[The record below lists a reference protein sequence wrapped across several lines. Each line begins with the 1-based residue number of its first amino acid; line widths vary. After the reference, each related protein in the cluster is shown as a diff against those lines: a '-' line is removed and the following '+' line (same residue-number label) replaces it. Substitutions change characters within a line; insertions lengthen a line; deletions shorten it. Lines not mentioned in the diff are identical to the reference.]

1 MREMSPQRA
10 TGDQHHGGV
19 TGDRRHGGGDAS
31 APSPDAPLVKLDERQ
46 LGVLRRVG
54 REWGR
59 VCGNPEV
66 WRRALPVD
74 PSAASYPAS
83 IDIHPTRFGRFVAVQ
98 SDSPPEVQATKE
110 DAAQPSPSGRLL
122 YRGRRALL
130 GPPLRSTAIARERM
144 RKLVALP
151 VLSADALSS
160 VAYGPEAMLAVL
172 VLAGSGGLGYSLPI
186 AAVIAFLM
194 LAVGVSYRQTIR
206 AYPHGGGSYIVA
218 TDNLGRTAGLVAAAG
233 LMTDYILTVAVS
245 VASGLEAVTS
255 AVPSL
260 SSDTVAIGI
269 GVIVVLL
276 AGNLRGV
283 RQAGALFAAP
293 TYLFILAMFVLVAVG
308 LVDSAGHG
316 FRATPRP
323 AQHATEAL
331 GLLLVL
337 RAFASGS
344 TAMTGIEAISN
355 AVPVFKPTEWRNART
370 TLTWMVGL
378 LIALFAGTIAMV
390 ELDGIV
396 PGARETV
403 LSQLAHRS
411 FGSGFMYPVTQAA
424 TAAILLLA
432 ANTAY
437 NDFPRVLFLLA
448 RDFQA
453 PRLFLRM
460 GDRLA
465 FSNGIVLLSLVAAVI
480 FAAFGGKTGTLIPL
494 YAVGVFLAFT
504 LSQTGMIMH
513 WWRGRDPGWRRSLM
527 FNATGALLSGIV
539 FVTAGITKFTA
550 GAWVSLLVVGL
561 FVATATSIR
570 RHYAAVAKAIALH
583 PHTVEVPGRSIAP
596 SVRGAG
602 SSEGSAADA
611 GAVRPERRSES
622 QRQERE
628 ARGHDAE
635 AEETPEQIHH
645 LVLVAVASLDLPSMR
660 ALAYAASLQQPVLAL
675 HVSPSDEE
683 AERFGSYWR
692 TWGDHLPL
700 EVVVSP
706 YRAIV
711 APMVNYIESL
721 HRQDPEL
728 TLTVILPEIVVRH
741 AWQRILHNGTAPRLR
756 RALRPLPKI
765 VVTTVPFH
773 LPR

>member
-1 MREMSPQRA
+1 VSSPPPK
-10 TGDQHHGGV
+10 
-19 TGDRRHGGGDAS
+19 
-31 APSPDAPLVKLDERQ
+31 APSPDAPLVELDKRQ
-46 LGVLRRVG
+46 LAVLRRVG
-54 REWGR
+54 HEWGQ

-74 PSAASYPAS
+74 PSAASYPA
-83 IDIHPTRFGRFVAVQ
+83 DVRPTRFGRFVAVQ
-98 SDSPPEVQATKE
+98 SASPPEVQATKE
-110 DAAQPSPSGRLL
+110 DEAEPSPKGRLL
-122 YRGRRALL
+122 YHGRRALL
-130 GPPLRSTAIARERM
+130 VPPLRSSAIARERM

-255 AVPSL
+255 AIPSL
-260 SSDTVAIGI
+260 RSDTVLI
-269 GVIVVLL
+269 GVVVIALLL

-293 TYLFILAMFVLVAVG
+293 TYLFIVAMFVLVVVG
-308 LVDSAGHG
+308 LVHSAGHG

-323 AQHATEAL
+323 ALHATEAV
-331 GLLLVL
+331 GVLLVL

-378 LIALFAGTIAMV
+378 LIVLFAGTIAMV
-390 ELDGIV
+390 QLDGIV
-396 PGARETV
+396 PGAHETV

-465 FSNGIVLLSLVAAVI
+465 FSNGIVLLSLVAGVI
-480 FAAFGGKTGTLIPL
+480 FVAFGGKTGTLIPL

-504 LSQTGMIMH
+504 LSQTGMVMH
-513 WWRGRDPGWRRSLM
+513 WWRGREQHWRRSLA
-527 FNATGALLSGIV
+527 FSATGGLLSGIV
-539 FVTAGITKFTA
+539 FITAGITKFTA

-561 FVATATSIR
+561 FVAASSSIR
-570 RHYAAVAKAIALH
+570 RHYQAVAKAIALH
-583 PHTVEVPGRSIAP
+583 PHTIEIPGRPIAP
-596 SVRGAG
+596 SVRLGG
-602 SSEGSAADA
+602 
-611 GAVRPERRSES
+611 
-622 QRQERE
+622 E
-628 ARGHDAE
+628 ARGQDQE
-635 AEETPEQIHH
+635 SEETPEEIHH
-645 LVLVAVASLDLPSMR
+645 LVLVAVASLDLSSMR

-683 AERFGSYWR
+683 AERFGKYWR

-700 EVVVSP
+700 EVVASP

-741 AWQRILHNGTAPRLR
+741 PWQRILHNGTAPRLR

-773 LPR
+773 LPV

>member
-1 MREMSPQRA
+1 MSSPA
-10 TGDQHHGGV
+10 LK
-19 TGDRRHGGGDAS
+19 
-31 APSPDAPLVKLDERQ
+31 APSPDAPLVELDERQ

-54 REWGR
+54 REWGQ

-66 WRRALPVD
+66 WRRALPLD

-83 IDIHPTRFGRFVAVQ
+83 IDVRPTRFGRFVAVQ
-98 SDSPPEVQATKE
+98 SETSPAVQATKE
-110 DAAQPSPSGRLL
+110 DEAEPSPQGRLL

-130 GPPLRSTAIARERM
+130 GPPLRSSAIARERM

-186 AAVIAFLM
+186 AAVIGFLM

-218 TDNLGRTAGLVAAAG
+218 SDNLGRTPGLVAAAG

-255 AVPSL
+255 AIPSL
-260 SSDTVAIGI
+260 GSDTVVI
-269 GVIVVLL
+269 GVIVIAVLL

-293 TYLFILAMFVLVAVG
+293 TYLFIIAMFVLVIVG

-316 FRATPRP
+316 FHATPRP
-323 AQHATEAL
+323 ALHATEAL
-331 GLLLVL
+331 GVLLVL

-355 AVPVFKPTEWRNART
+355 AVPVFKPSEWRNART

-390 ELDGIV
+390 QLDGIV
-396 PGARETV
+396 PGAHETV

-465 FSNGIVLLSLVAAVI
+465 FSNGIILLSLIAALIFVA
-480 FAAFGGKTGTLIPL
+480 FDGKTGTLIPL

-513 WWRGRDPGWRRSLM
+513 WWRGREPGWRRSLM

-561 FVATATSIR
+561 FVAIATSIR

-583 PHTVEVPGRSIAP
+583 PHTIELPSRSIAP
-596 SVRGAG
+596 GAR
-602 SSEGSAADA
+602 A
-611 GAVRPERRSES
+611 GG
-622 QRQERE
+622 E
-628 ARGHDAE
+628 ARGSGAGDAE
-635 AEETPEQIHH
+635 TEETPEQIHH

-683 AERFGSYWR
+683 AERFGKYWR

-728 TLTVILPEIVVRH
+728 TLTVILPELVVRH
-741 AWQRILHNGTAPRLR
+741 PWQRILHNGTAPRLR

-773 LPR
+773 LPG

>member
-1 MREMSPQRA
+1 VSSPPPK
-10 TGDQHHGGV
+10 
-19 TGDRRHGGGDAS
+19 
-31 APSPDAPLVKLDERQ
+31 APSPDASLVELDQRQ
-46 LGVLRRVG
+46 LGLLRRVG

-74 PSAASYPAS
+74 PTAASYPARAE
-83 IDIHPTRFGRFVAVQ
+83 IRPTRFGRFVPVQ
-98 SDSPPEVQATKE
+98 STSPPEVQATQE
-110 DAAQPSPSGRLL
+110 AEAEPSRSGRAV
-122 YRGRRALL
+122 YRLRRALL
-130 GPPLRSTAIARERM
+130 GPPLRSTAIALERM

-186 AAVIAFLM
+186 AATIAFLM

-218 TDNLGRTAGLVAAAG
+218 TDNLGRTPGLVAAAG

-245 VASGLEAVTS
+245 VSSGLEAVTS
-255 AVPSL
+255 AIPSL
-260 SSDTVAIGI
+260 GSDTVVI
-269 GVIVVLL
+269 GVGVIAVLL

-308 LVDSAGHG
+308 LIHSAGHS
-316 FRATPRP
+316 FHATPRP
-323 AQHATEAL
+323 ALHATEAV
-331 GLLLVL
+331 GVLLVL

-378 LIALFAGTIAMV
+378 LIVLFAGTIAMV
-390 ELDGIV
+390 QLDGIV
-396 PGARETV
+396 PGAHETV

-465 FSNGIVLLSLVAAVI
+465 FSNGIVLLSLSAGVI
-480 FAAFGGKTGTLIPL
+480 FVAFGGETGTLIPL

-504 LSQTGMIMH
+504 LSQSGMVMH
-513 WWRGRDPGWRRSLM
+513 WWHGREPGWRRSLM
-527 FNATGALLSGIV
+527 FNATGALLSAVV
-539 FVTAGITKFTA
+539 FITAGITKFTA

-561 FVATATSIR
+561 FVAVASSIR
-570 RHYAAVAKAIALH
+570 RHYEAVAKAIALH
-583 PHTVEVPGRSIAP
+583 PHQIELPGRAFAP
-596 SVRGAG
+596 SARSGAP
-602 SSEGSAADA
+602 A
-611 GAVRPERRSES
+611 GAAAEPADGQAQGS
-622 QRQERE
+622 QADGE
-628 ARGHDAE
+628 ARRRDAE
-635 AEETPEQIHH
+635 TEETPEQIHH
-645 LVLVAVASLDLPSMR
+645 LILVAVAALDLPSMR
-660 ALAYAASLQQPVLAL
+660 ALAYGASLQQPLLTL
-675 HVSPSDEE
+675 HVSPSEEE
-683 AERFGSYWR
+683 AERFGKYWQ

-721 HRQDPEL
+721 HRLSPEL
-728 TLTVILPEIVVRH
+728 TLTVILPELIVRH
-741 AWQRILHNGTAPRLR
+741 WWQRVLHNGTAPRLR
-756 RALRPLPKI
+756 RALRGLPKI

-773 LPR
+773 LPG

>member
-1 MREMSPQRA
+1 MRAMPSQRA
-10 TGDQHHGGV
+10 TGDEY
-19 TGDRRHGGGDAS
+19 HGGGDAS

-74 PSAASYPAS
+74 PGAASYPAYT
-83 IDIHPTRFGRFVAVQ
+83 DVRPTRFGRFVPVQ
-98 SDSPPEVQATKE
+98 SDSPPEVQATK
-110 DAAQPSPSGRLL
+110 DAEAQPSRSGHLL
-122 YRGRRALL
+122 YQGRRALL
-130 GPPLRSTAIARERM
+130 GPPLRSSAIARERM

-160 VAYGPEAMLAVL
+160 VAYGPEAMLAIL

-218 TDNLGRTAGLVAAAG
+218 TDNLGRTPGLVAAAG

-255 AVPSL
+255 AIPSL
-260 SSDTVAIGI
+260 SSDAVAIGI
-269 GVIVVLL
+269 GVIVMLL

-283 RQAGALFAAP
+283 RQAGSLFAAP
-293 TYLFILAMFVLVAVG
+293 TYLFILAMFALVAVG

-316 FRATPRP
+316 FRTTPRP
-323 AQHATEAL
+323 ALHTTEAL
-331 GLLLVL
+331 GVLLVL

-378 LIALFAGTIAMV
+378 LVALFAGTIAMV

-396 PGARETV
+396 PGAHETV

-465 FSNGIVLLSLVAAVI
+465 FSNGIVLLSLVAGVI

-504 LSQTGMIMH
+504 LSQTGMVMH
-513 WWRGRDPGWRRSLM
+513 WWRGREPGWRRSLM
-527 FNATGALLSGIV
+527 FNATGGLLSAIV
-539 FVTAGITKFTA
+539 FITAGITKFTA

-570 RHYAAVAKAIALH
+570 RHYAAVAEAIALH
-583 PHTVEVPGRSIAP
+583 PRAVEVPGRAITPSIRA
-596 SVRGAG
+596 GAG
-602 SSEGSAADA
+602 ADETAAGERGVGKRGRA
-611 GAVRPERRSES
+611 GEAGG
-622 QRQERE
+622 QDQEV
-628 ARGHDAE
+628 
-635 AEETPEQIHH
+635 EETPEQIHH

-711 APMVNYIESL
+711 APMVNYVESL

-741 AWQRILHNGTAPRLR
+741 SWQRILHNGTAPRLR

>member
-1 MREMSPQRA
+1 MDVHRDRPDPGSPGAGAAA
-10 TGDQHHGGV
+10 TA
-19 TGDRRHGGGDAS
+19 GDRDEHQDHGEPDPGP
-31 APSPDAPLVKLDERQ
+31 PSPDALLVTLDERQ

-74 PSAASYPAS
+74 TSPSSFPDPTE
-83 IDIHPTRFGRFVAVQ
+83 ILPTRFVRFVRVQSGAQPVVDSTGETNVLPSPLGRFAY
-98 SDSPPEVQATKE
+98 D
-110 DAAQPSPSGRLL
+110 L
-122 YRGRRALL
+122 RRALL
-130 GPPLRSTAIARERM
+130 GPPLRSTAIALERM

-160 VAYGPEAMLAVL
+160 VAYGPEAMLAIL
-172 VLAGSGGLGYSLPI
+172 VLAASAGLSHSLPI
-186 AAVIAFLM
+186 AATIAFLM

-218 TDNLGRTAGLVAAAG
+218 SDNLGRVPGLVAAAG

-245 VASGLEAVTS
+245 VASGVAAVTS
-255 AVPSL
+255 AIPSL
-260 SSDTVAIGI
+260 SSDAVAIGV
-269 GVIVVLL
+269 GVIAILL

-283 RQAGALFAAP
+283 RQAGTLFAAP
-293 TYLFILAMFVLVAVG
+293 TYLFIVVIFVLVVVG
-308 LVDSAGHG
+308 LIDASGRG
-316 FRATPRP
+316 FQPRARP
-323 AQHATEAL
+323 PLTATEGV

-355 AVPVFKPTEWRNART
+355 AVPAFRPVEWRNART

-390 ELDGIV
+390 HFDGVV
-396 PGARETV
+396 PNSHETV

-411 FGSGFMYPVTQAA
+411 FGSGLMYPVTQAA

-465 FSNGIVLLSLVAAVI
+465 FSNGIVLLSVAAAVI
-480 FAAFGGKTGTLIPL
+480 YVAFGGETNPLIPL
-494 YAVGVFLAFT
+494 FAVGVFLAFT
-504 LSQTGMIMH
+504 MSQAGMVVH
-513 WWRGRDPGWRRSLM
+513 WWRLRDPHWRRSLA
-527 FNATGALLSGIV
+527 FNATGGFLSAIV
-539 FVTAGITKFTA
+539 FITAGITKFVA
-550 GAWVSLLVVGL
+550 GAWVSLLAVGL
-561 FVATATSIR
+561 FVLLAISIR
-570 RHYAAVAKAIALH
+570 RHYDMVARATALH
-583 PHTVEVPGRSIAP
+583 PHAIEVPRHAIVP
-596 SVRGAG
+596 SVP
-602 SSEGSAADA
+602 A
-611 GAVRPERRSES
+611 GAERAGPEA
-622 QRQERE
+622 QERDAVDQGRVE
-628 ARGHDAE
+628 DAE
-635 AEETPEQIHH
+635 SEETPEEIHH
-645 LVLVAVASLDLPSMR
+645 LTLVAVASLDLASMR

-675 HVSPSDEE
+675 HVSPTEEE
-683 AERFGSYWR
+683 AGRFRDYWS

-721 HRQDPEL
+721 HRLRPDL

-741 AWQRILHNGTAPRLR
+741 FWQRILHNQTAPRLR

>member
-1 MREMSPQRA
+1 MNAPGEQ
-10 TGDQHHGGV
+10 
-19 TGDRRHGGGDAS
+19 DAR
-31 APSPDAPLVKLDERQ
+31 APSPDAPLTKLDERQ
-46 LGVLRRVG
+46 LAVLARVG

-59 VCGNPEV
+59 VCGNPET

-74 PSAASYPAS
+74 PNLGSFPDAE
-83 IDIHPTRFGRFVAVQ
+83 DIRPTRFGRFVPIQ
-98 SDSPPEVQATKE
+98 SAPLPEVEATSAADEVPASPPL
-110 DAAQPSPSGRLL
+110 RLGQQL
-122 YRGRRALL
+122 RRALL

-160 VAYGPEAMLAVL
+160 VAYGPEAMLAIL

-186 AAVIAFLM
+186 AGTIAFLM

-218 TDNLGRTAGLVAAAG
+218 SDNLGRTPGLVAAAG

-245 VASGLEAVTS
+245 VASGLEAITS

-260 SSDTVAIGI
+260 SSDTVAIGV
-269 GVIVVLL
+269 GVIAVLL

-283 RQAGALFAAP
+283 RQAGSLFAAP
-293 TYLFILAMFVLVAVG
+293 TYLFILAIFVLVIVG
-308 LVDSAGHG
+308 LIDAGGHG
-316 FRATPRP
+316 F
-323 AQHATEAL
+323 HATARPHVSATESV

-370 TLTWMVGL
+370 TLTWMVTL
-378 LIALFAGTIAMV
+378 LLLLFAGTIAMV
-390 ELDGIV
+390 QLDGVV
-396 PGARETV
+396 PNAHETV

-465 FSNGIVLLSLVAAVI
+465 FSNGIILLSVVASVI
-480 FAAFGGKTGTLIPL
+480 FVAFGGRTGPLIPL

-504 LSQTGMIMH
+504 LSQTGMVVH
-513 WWRGRDPGWRRSLM
+513 WWRLRDPNWRRSLA
-527 FNATGALLSGIV
+527 FNATGALLSAIV
-539 FVTAGITKFTA
+539 FVTAGITKFTE
-550 GAWVSLLVVGL
+550 GAWVSLVAVGL
-561 FVATATSIR
+561 VIVTATSIR
-570 RHYAAVAKAIALH
+570 RHYQAVARAIALH
-583 PHTVEVPGRSIAP
+583 PHAIEVPKRTFAP
-596 SVRGAG
+596 GARTG
-602 SSEGSAADA
+602 APKPGPDADA
-611 GAVRPERRSES
+611 DGAAEPTPA
-622 QRQERE
+622 QET
-628 ARGHDAE
+628 
-635 AEETPEQIHH
+635 EETPEEIRHLI
-645 LVLVAVASLDLPSMR
+645 LVLVASLDLASMR
-660 ALAYAASLQQPVLAL
+660 ALAYAASLQQPVLAV
-675 HVSPSDEE
+675 HVSPTDEE
-683 AERFGSYWR
+683 AERFREYWR

-711 APMVNYIESL
+711 APLVNYIESL
-721 HRQDPEL
+721 HRLGRDL

-741 AWQRILHNGTAPRLR
+741 WWQRPLHNRMAPRLR
-756 RALRPLPKI
+756 RALRQLPKS

-773 LPR
+773 LPS